1 MTLAA
6 GATTTVRRQAWREET
21 WRQVGGTVFFV
32 AILALVAANVAG
44 PAWFIADTAPGLL
57 FLAQAL
63 IFLVAAMAAGVAIK
77 GHPLGVAIDKRNRLS
92 LSKLQMLLWT
102 AIVIPALATLVAYR
116 LAHGLGMDA
125 ADIVIPAEVLAA
137 MGIAAGS
144 LAASPAVLSLKPEEG
159 DQRVAVRPLTEK
171 VRLVDLIRGDEEGN
185 KDAIDLSK
193 LQQFAVTLLLIG
205 VYAGVVYSSFAS
217 IVWVRGVLTDPPPLR
232 ELPAL
237 GVGFVQLMAIS
248 HAGYL
253 LYKAA
258 PKPSADTPGT
268 ASDPAKPQ
276 ALG

>member
-44 PAWFIADTAPGLL
+44 PAWFTADTAPGLL

-116 LAHGLGMDA
+116 VAHGLGMEA
-125 ADIVIPAEVLAA
+125 ADIVIPTEVLAA

-159 DQRVAVRPLTEK
+159 DQRVAVRPLTER

-217 IVWVRGVLTDPPPLR
+217 IVWVRRALTDPLPLR

-258 PKPSADTPGT
+258 PKPSADTSGT